1 MKRITVP
8 EEGIETLFGSYDE
21 NLKHLESLF
30 NVRIRTQGHDLLVE
44 GDTPDLDKVDR
55 VVGQLSSLL
64 RDGYKLSNADVKTAS
79 ELIAHDTAVDIRDHF
94 LKGSLTPA
102 GKRRVAP
109 KTVNQRRYLD
119 AIEQNDIV
127 FGIGPA
133 GTGKTYLAMA
143 QAVAFL
149 VAKKVSR
156 IILARPAVEAGEK
169 LGFLPGDLQEK
180 VNPYLR
186 PLYDAL
192 YDMID
197 VERVARYIERGTIEI
212 APIAFMRGRTL
223 NDSFVILDEAQNTTS
238 EQMKMFLTRLGFGSK
253 AVITGDITQIDL
265 PTGRMS
271 GLVEAMKV
279 VNAIDGISF
288 ISFDERDVVRHKLV
302 QQIVRAYEAFTNGNG
317 RPSTASTGSGQAGSG
332 RGALA
337 ERQHRPRER
346 SPHPLVEPYV
356 PAQGLRDRR
365 PQLPEQRAGF
375 PRRYRHR
382 ERRGRATGS
391 RPTAFVCDRA
401 ESARAP
407 RLAASDRL

>member
-1 MKRITVP
+1 MKRISVP

-44 GDTPDLDKVDR
+44 GDSPDLELVDR
-55 VVGQLSSLL
+55 VVGQLGSLL
-64 RDGYKLSNADVKTAS
+64 REGYKLSNADVKTAS
-79 ELIAHDTAVDIRDHF
+79 DLVAQDGTVDLRDHF
-94 LKGSLTPA
+94 LKGSLTPG
-102 GKRRVAP
+102 GKRRIAP
-109 KTVNQRRYLD
+109 KTATQRKYLE
-119 AIEQNDIV
+119 AIEHRDIV

-149 VAKKVSR
+149 VAKKVNR

-192 YDMID
+192 YDMLD
-197 VERVARYIERGTIEI
+197 AERVARYLERGTIEI

-253 AVITGDITQIDL
+253 AVVTGDITQIDL
-265 PTGRMS
+265 PQPKTS
-271 GLVEAMKV
+271 GLIEALRIVKD
-279 VNAIDGISF
+279 IDGIGF
-288 ISFDERDVVRHKLV
+288 IYFDDKDVVRHKLV
-302 QQIVRAYEAFTNGNG
+302 QQIVKAYDALSAGRRSDG
-317 RPSTASTGSGQAGSG
+317 RP
-332 RGALA
+332 
-337 ERQHRPRER
+337 
-346 SPHPLVEPYV
+346 
-356 PAQGLRDRR
+356 
-365 PQLPEQRAGF
+365 
-375 PRRYRHR
+375 
-382 ERRGRATGS
+382 
-391 RPTAFVCDRA
+391 
-401 ESARAP
+401 
-407 RLAASDRL
+407 

>member
-1 MKRITVP
+1 MKRISVP

-44 GDTPDLDKVDR
+44 GDSPDLERVDR
-55 VVGQLSSLL
+55 VVGQLGSLL
-64 RDGYKLSNADVKTAS
+64 REGYKLSNADVKTAS
-79 ELIAHDTAVDIRDHF
+79 DLVAQDGTVDLRDHF
-94 LKGSLTPA
+94 LKGSLTPG
-102 GKRRVAP
+102 GKRRIAP
-109 KTVNQRRYLD
+109 KTATQRKYLD
-119 AIEQNDIV
+119 AIENRDIV

-149 VAKKVSR
+149 VAKKVNR

-192 YDMID
+192 YDMLD
-197 VERVARYIERGTIEI
+197 AERVARYIERGTIEI

-265 PTGRMS
+265 PVGRAS

-279 VNAIDGISF
+279 VSGIEGISF
-288 ISFDERDVVRHKLV
+288 VFFDERDVVRHKLV
-302 QQIVRAYEAFTNGNG
+302 QQIVKAYEAFSNGD
-317 RPSTASTGSGQAGSG
+317 RSPAASRT
-332 RGALA
+332 GALA
-337 ERQHRPRER
+337 AV
-346 SPHPLVEPYV
+346 S
-356 PAQGLRDRR
+356 GLTTDNS
-365 PQLPEQRAGF
+365 EQ
-375 PRRYRHR
+375 
-382 ERRGRATGS
+382 S
-391 RPTAFVCDRA
+391 
-401 ESARAP
+401 
-407 RLAASDRL
+407 

>member
-21 NLKHLESLF
+21 NLKHFESLF

-44 GDTPDLDKVDR
+44 GESLNLDKVDR
-55 VVGQLSSLL
+55 IIDQLSSLL

-79 ELIAHDTAVDIRDHF
+79 ALMAENGAVDLRDHF
-94 LKGSLTPA
+94 LKGSITAA

-119 AIEQNDIV
+119 AIDRYDIV

-143 QAVAFL
+143 QAVTFL

-192 YDMID
+192 YDMLD
-197 VERVARYIERGTIEI
+197 VERVARYLERGTIEI

-238 EQMKMFLTRLGFGSK
+238 EQMKMFLTRLGFGAK

-265 PTGRMS
+265 PTGRTS

-279 VNAIDGISF
+279 VSAIDGISF
-288 ISFDERDVVRHKLV
+288 IHFDDRDVVRHRLV
-302 QQIVRAYEAFTNGNG
+302 QQIVKAYEVFTNGNG
-317 RPSTASTGSGQAGSG
+317 
-332 RGALA
+332 
-337 ERQHRPRER
+337 
-346 SPHPLVEPYV
+346 
-356 PAQGLRDRR
+356 
-365 PQLPEQRAGF
+365 
-375 PRRYRHR
+375 
-382 ERRGRATGS
+382 
-391 RPTAFVCDRA
+391 
-401 ESARAP
+401 AR
-407 RLAASDRL
+407 

>member
-8 EEGIETLFGSYDE
+8 EEGTQTLFGSYDE
-21 NLKHLESLF
+21 NLKHLEALF
-30 NVRIRTQGHDLLVE
+30 HVRIRTQGHELLVDGE
-44 GDTPDLDKVDR
+44 SPNLEKVNH
-55 VVGQLSSLL
+55 VVDQLSSLM
-64 RDGYKLSNADVKTAS
+64 REGYKLSNADVRTAS
-79 ELIAHDTAVDIRDHF
+79 DLVAQDETVDLRDHF

-109 KTVNQRRYLD
+109 KSVNQRRYLE
-119 AIEQNDIV
+119 AIDQHDIV

-143 QAVAFL
+143 QGVSYL

-192 YDMID
+192 YDMLD
-197 VERVARYIERGTIEI
+197 VDRVARFLERGTIEV

-238 EQMKMFLTRLGFGSK
+238 EQMKMFLTRLGFGAK
-253 AVITGDITQIDL
+253 AVITGDVTQIDL
-265 PTGRMS
+265 PSGRTS

-279 VNAIDGISF
+279 VGHIEGISF
-288 ISFDERDVVRHKLV
+288 VYFDERDVVRHKLV
-302 QQIVRAYEAFTNGNG
+302 QQIVKAYEVFT
-317 RPSTASTGSGQAGSG
+317 TGGELHQVK
-332 RGALA
+332 GA
-337 ERQHRPRER
+337 
-346 SPHPLVEPYV
+346 
-356 PAQGLRDRR
+356 
-365 PQLPEQRAGF
+365 
-375 PRRYRHR
+375 
-382 ERRGRATGS
+382 
-391 RPTAFVCDRA
+391 
-401 ESARAP
+401 
-407 RLAASDRL
+407 

>member
-1 MKRITVP
+1 MRRITVP

-30 NVRIRTQGHDLLVE
+30 NVRIRTHGHDLLVE
-44 GDTPDLDKVDR
+44 GESPNLDKVDR
-55 VVGQLSSLL
+55 MVDQLSSLL

-79 ELIAHDTAVDIRDHF
+79 ALVAQHDDVDLRDHF

-143 QAVAFL
+143 EAVSFL

-192 YDMID
+192 YDMLD
-197 VERVARYIERGTIEI
+197 VDRVARYLERGTIEI

-223 NDSFVILDEAQNTTS
+223 NDAFVILDEAQNTTS

-253 AVITGDITQIDL
+253 AVITGDVTQIVL
-265 PTGRMS
+265 PVGRIS

-279 VNAIDGISF
+279 VGHVEGISF
-288 ISFDERDVVRHKLV
+288 IHFDDRDVVRHKLV
-302 QQIVRAYEAFTNGNG
+302 QQIVKAYEAF
-317 RPSTASTGSGQAGSG
+317 STGS
-332 RGALA
+332 
-337 ERQHRPRER
+337 PR
-346 SPHPLVEPYV
+346 H
-356 PAQGLRDRR
+356 A
-365 PQLPEQRAGF
+365 
-375 PRRYRHR
+375 
-382 ERRGRATGS
+382 
-391 RPTAFVCDRA
+391 
-401 ESARAP
+401 
-407 RLAASDRL
+407 